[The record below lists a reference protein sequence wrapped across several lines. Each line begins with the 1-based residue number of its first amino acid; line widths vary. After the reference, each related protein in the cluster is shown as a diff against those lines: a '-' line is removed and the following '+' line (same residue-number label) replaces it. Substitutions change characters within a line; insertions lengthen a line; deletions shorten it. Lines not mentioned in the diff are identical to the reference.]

1 MSVRTIH
8 SSETG
13 AAIPRHMHD
22 DGREGLL
29 GTPAAAHGLGALALA
44 AGYYATAQL
53 GAALGFPNAPVSALW
68 LPNALVM
75 GTLLIAPRRY
85 WWFYLLAVLP
95 AHLIAQLPLPDVSLT
110 RVLIQYVL
118 NCCTALIG
126 AFALAHFEPGA
137 HRFDRMLPAWRLVFF
152 GGLVAP
158 FTTSILLAAA
168 FLTTNIDQDFWL
180 TMVARALT
188 NTFAILTV
196 VPLMVHI
203 AGRLTERHQVIDV
216 SRLIE
221 GIVLAACLAAASVA
235 ALLAPPFEAVAAAA
249 MLCLPLPM
257 LLWAAARFGVVG
269 SSAAVLLFGVLAV
282 CGALTGAGPFT
293 EQADSHNTLSVVLF
307 LVVTSIPLLLLGA
320 ALDERRSLERER
332 AASDALHGAVLAS
345 IQDQI
350 VILDSAGRIV
360 DANESWRLLA
370 ERVPAAPFVNLKVGE
385 NFLRH
390 CSELATQGDALAT
403 RLGQFVN
410 EVIAGGALHHRIE
423 YAAHGL
429 RGITWFEVSIEPLR
443 RPGGGAVLV
452 WTDVTYRKQAEAKE
466 RAQQQQLVHLGRA
479 AVLGELSGAFAHEL
493 SQPLTSILGNA
504 EAALHLLTKPDADLR
519 EIRTMVRDIVA
530 DDVRAAEVIQRLRAM
545 LTRGEISREPVDL
558 ANVIKD
564 VLDLARI
571 DLSTRHVSVAVSFDP
586 YLPLVLGDRIQLQQV
601 VLNLVVN
608 ACEAMAT
615 IDAQERKISI
625 SAHFEASSCEVLC
638 AIRDRGGGIASDDL
652 DRIFQPFVTTKVQGL
667 GMGLA
672 ICRSIIE
679 AHGGRLWAENTADG
693 GASFNFTARMGS

>member
-1 MSVRTIH
+1 MSAQPIH
-8 SSETG
+8 SSENG
-13 AAIPRHMHD
+13 AAIPRLAHD
-22 DGREGLL
+22 DGRDGLL

-53 GAALGFPNAPVSALW
+53 GEALGFPNAPVSALW

-75 GTLLIAPRRY
+75 GALLIAPRRY
-85 WWFYLLAVLP
+85 WWFYLLVILP
-95 AHLIAQLPLPDVSLT
+95 AHLIAQLPLPDVALVQ
-110 RVLIQYVL
+110 VLIQYVL
-118 NCCTALIG
+118 NCATALIG
-126 AFALAHFEPGA
+126 AFALAHFEPDT

-158 FTTSILLAAA
+158 FTTSVLMAAI
-168 FLTTNIDQDFWL
+168 FVTTDIDQSFWL
-180 TMVARALT
+180 TTVARALT

-196 VPLMVHI
+196 VPLMVHT
-203 AGRLTERHQVIDV
+203 AGRLNEKHRFIDV
-216 SRLIE
+216 ARIVE
-221 GIVLAACLAAASVA
+221 GAVLAISLAAASVA
-235 ALLAPPFEAVAAAA
+235 ALLATPFEAVASAA

-269 SSAAVLLFGVLAV
+269 SSAAVLLFGVFAV
-282 CGALTGAGPFT
+282 CGALAGVGPFT
-293 EQADSHNTLSVVLF
+293 AQADAHNTLSVVLF
-307 LVVTSIPLLLLGA
+307 LVVTCIPLLLLGA
-320 ALDERRSLERER
+320 ALDERRSLERAR

-350 VILDSAGRIV
+350 VILDGSGRIV

-370 ERVPAAPFVNLKVGE
+370 ERIPGAPFVYLKVGE
-385 NFLRH
+385 HFLRH
-390 CSELATQGDALAT
+390 CTGLGAQGDALAS
-403 RLGQFVN
+403 RLGHYIG

-423 YAAHGL
+423 YAAHGP
-429 RGITWFEVSIEPLR
+429 RGIIWFEVSIEPLR
-443 RPGGGAVLV
+443 RAGGGAVLV
-452 WTDVTYRKQAEAKE
+452 WTDITYRKQAEAKE
-466 RAQQQQLVHLGRA
+466 RAQQQQLVHLSRA

-504 EAALHLLTKPDADLR
+504 EAALQLLTKPDADLR

-571 DLSTRHVSVAVSFDP
+571 DLSTRHVSVDVAFDP

-608 ACEAMAT
+608 ACEAMSS
-615 IDAQERKISI
+615 IDAQERRISI
-625 SAHFEASSCEVLC
+625 SAHFESSSCEVIC
-638 AIRDRGGGIASDDL
+638 TIRDHGAGIASDDL
-652 DRIFQPFVTTKVQGL
+652 ERIFQPFVTTKVQGL

-679 AHGGRLWAENTADG
+679 AHGGRLWAENTPGG
-693 GASFNFTARMGS
+693 GATFNFTARMGS